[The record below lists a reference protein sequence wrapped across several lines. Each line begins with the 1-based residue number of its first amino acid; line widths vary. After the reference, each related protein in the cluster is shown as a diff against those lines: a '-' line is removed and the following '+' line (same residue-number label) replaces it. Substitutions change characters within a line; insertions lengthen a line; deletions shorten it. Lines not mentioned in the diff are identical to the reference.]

1 MAAAV
6 LVAVGSS
13 YMAFSVP
20 LLIAVL
26 FVLQHC
32 YLRTARQMRLLD
44 LEAKSPLYSHF
55 SECWDGLATIRAF
68 GWQQAYRD
76 ENHRR
81 LDMSQRPY
89 YLMFTAQQ
97 WLELVLNL
105 IVAGEAV
112 VVVGLALWL
121 RQTTN
126 AGNLGVAMTV
136 VLSMWLHF
144 RFSPSSRTR

>member
-1 MAAAV
+1 MAI
-6 LVAVGSS
+6 SI
-13 YMAFSVP
+13 P

-55 SECWDGLATIRAF
+55 SEIWDGLATIRAF

-76 ENHRR
+76 ENHKR

-89 YLMFTAQQ
+89 YLLFTIQQ

-105 IVAGEAV
+105 IVAGEAAAV
-112 VVVGLALWL
+112 IGLALWL

-126 AGNLGVAMTV
+126 AGNLGVALTV
-136 VLSMWLHF
+136 VLSMSFLF
-144 RFSPSSRTR
+144 RLFPFMRLC